1 MGLKYAIVGSGSLG
15 TANAQAHS
23 DNEGIDEIIIY
34 SRDERIKK
42 QINKSHQ
49 NKTYFPGIPLSSK
62 VRAESLKHVEDYRE
76 VNKAGVIE
84 IDTVASALNE
94 VGEGIKRDYWNQP
107 IIYTCKSMVNRNGY
121 PVFPHEVLE
130 DILGEKAPLIFLYN
144 TAFARAII
152 KGDVTFSA
160 VASKDVNLA
169 KEIADL
175 IATEYY
181 RITEETDDV
190 VGLEIIAIMKNIVA
204 IAMGMA
210 ERMGIS
216 RSTQSGILYE
226 GRKEAML
233 LGEKLG
239 ANPKTF
245 SSIALEDFWLSGLGK
260 ESRNWQFGNEL
271 SRDRQRGRFISI
283 KSQISTVSTKLRKRK
298 HRNLLLNVREV
309 YEDIIVPG
317 VANGLHD
324 LLDSPFII
332 GRIINAFS
340 RVPFPEASEG
350 TFAIPLLLQRA
361 RKEGVTLPIVEELYG
376 IVFREVPRELAMQR
390 ILKMAS
396 EKAGS

>member
-1 MGLKYAIVGSGSLG
+1 MGLIYGIIGSGSLG

-23 DNEGIDEIIIY
+23 YNKGIDEVIIY

-42 QINKSHQ
+42 QINKSHE
-49 NKTYFPGIPLSSK
+49 NKAYFPGIPLSLK
-62 VRAESLKHVEDYRE
+62 VRAESLNHEEGYSE
-76 VNKAGVIE
+76 INKSGVIE

-94 VGEGIKRDYWNQP
+94 VAEGIKGDYCNQP
-107 IIYTCKSMVNRNGY
+107 IIYTCKSMVNRKGY
-121 PVFPHEVLE
+121 PMFPHEALE
-130 DILGEKAPLIFLYN
+130 DIFGEKAPLIFLYN
-144 TAFARAII
+144 AAFARAII
-152 KGDVTFSA
+152 KGDITFNA
-160 VASKDVNLA
+160 IASKDVNLA

-175 IATEYY
+175 IATERY
-181 RITEETDDV
+181 RITEATDDV
-190 VGLEIIAIMKNIVA
+190 IGLEIIAVMKNIVA

-210 ERMGIS
+210 ERMEIS

-245 SSIALEDFWLSGLGK
+245 SGIAMEDFWLSGLGK

-271 SRDRQRGRFISI
+271 CREKKRGRFISI
-283 KSQISTVSTKLRKRK
+283 KSQISTLSTKLRKRK
-298 HRNLLLNVREV
+298 HRNLLMDVREI
-309 YEDIIVPG
+309 YEDILVPG

-324 LLDSPFII
+324 ILDSPFII

-350 TFAIPLLLQRA
+350 TFAIPLLLQRS
-361 RKEGVTLPIVEELYG
+361 RKEGVKLPIVEELYG
-376 IVFREVPRELAMQR
+376 VVFREKPRELA
-390 ILKMAS
+390 ILSILRMA
-396 EKAGS
+396 K